1 MSIQRLSKPAIWGTI
16 ILATTATIFLKYAE
30 IVWYSSENT
39 ARTPAKVSKN
49 QFSVSALGH
58 LVPQGQLIHLSA
70 SPSLQGAKVASL
82 MVKEGQEVKEGEIV
96 AILDSRDRLAAAL
109 EKAQQHLKVA
119 RAQLK
124 KVEAGASQEEIEAQK
139 AVVSRLEV
147 DVRET
152 GIARQATITR
162 LEAELEN
169 AKIEY
174 HRYERLYQ
182 KGAISA
188 RERDRQAVAQKAA
201 KARLT
206 EAIANRKLTLANL
219 KEELKQARATL
230 TGIQKVRPEDLEV
243 RQAEVDE
250 AIAAVRQAK
259 TELDLAYIRS
269 PQAGQVLQV
278 YTRSG
283 EIVSDR
289 GIVEIGNTEQMEV
302 IAQVDRSDISKV
314 YLDQKAIVTSE
325 ILSEK
330 LNGTVTRIG
339 SQVSRENIIEV
350 KISLDRE
357 DSKIVK
363 KLTNL
368 PVQVA
373 LR

>member
-96 AILDSRDRLAAAL
+96 AILDSRERLAAAL